1 MPETTEPARQYDA
14 DMGEVTTQ
22 DPDGTVIR
30 VEPPVPTLASVCDK
44 AQRAGY
50 CRAILDAMDT
60 VREHLPASEERLRLI
75 VALAAMGVKASG
87 A

>member
-1 MPETTEPARQYDA
+1 MTEPTRQYDA
-14 DMGEVTTQ
+14 DMGEITVQ
-22 DPDGTVIR
+22 EPDGTVIR
-30 VEPPVPTLASVCDK
+30 VEPSVPTLASVCDN
-44 AQRAGY
+44 AEGVGY